1 MRMARGR
8 GRGGPM
14 RGGMRPGPRPI
25 PHGVKPLYLPR
36 HPFDLALCEPS
47 FPRVKPAPDETS
59 FTNALMKR
67 NLDLTPTQHEHTA
80 VLNLVTKV
88 QAVLDGLIITPG
100 TFDACQIEEV
110 REVGSYKKGTM
121 ITGHNVADLVVI
133 LKTFPTR
140 EAVDKFAQKV
150 HEDLLASCGQDSGTK
165 ASLTITERGFEL
177 SMQGATVRILVTTV
191 LQNLRK
197 LNPEFHLDAK
207 IIQSH
212 LAAVRHSRWF
222 EENAH
227 HSSIKVLIRLLRD
240 LRKRFDGLEPLSPWM
255 LDLLAHNAILNNPS
269 RQALPINIAYRR
281 CLQLL
286 AAGLFLPGSASIT
299 DPCEANNMRVHT
311 AMTLEQQDL
320 VCLTAQTLLRVLSHG
335 GFQRILEGNTPDITG
350 ETSAWND
357 VIVSP
362 LEKAYEKPP
371 EKKDDEEM
379 EDVNA
384 EETMDT

>member
-1 MRMARGR
+1 MRRGR

-14 RGGMRPGPRPI
+14 RGGMRPGPRPP
-25 PHGVKPLYLPR
+25 PHLLKPIYVHRP
-36 HPFDLALCEPS
+36 PFDLALCEPA
-47 FPRVKPAPDETS
+47 FPRVKPGPDETL

-67 NLDLTPTQHEHTA
+67 NGDLTPTPKEHTA
-80 VLNLVTKV
+80 VLNLVTKITS
-88 QAVLDGLIITPG
+88 VLDSLIITPG

-121 ITGHNVADLVVI
+121 LTGRNVADLVVI

-150 HEDLLASCGQDSGTK
+150 LEDLKVALPREAVTMN
-165 ASLTITERGFEL
+165 ITERGFEL
-177 SMQGATVRILVTTV
+177 THQGATVRILVTTV
-191 LQNLRK
+191 TQNIRK

-240 LRKRFDGLEPLSPWM
+240 LRNRFEGLEPLSPWM
-255 LDLLAHNAILNNPS
+255 LDLLAHNAILNNPG
-269 RQALPINIAYRR
+269 RQALPINVAYRR

-299 DPCEANNMRVHT
+299 DPCEANSMMRVHT
-311 AMTLEQQDL
+311 AMTLEQQDQ

-335 GFQRILEGNTPDITG
+335 GFKRILEGNSPDITSD
-350 ETSAWND
+350 TSVWEG
-357 VIVSP
+357 VVVSP

-371 EKKDDEEM
+371 EKKEDDEM
-379 EDVNA
+379 EVGPTEDA
-384 EETMDT
+384 MET

>member
-1 MRMARGR
+1 MARGR

-14 RGGMRPGPRPI
+14 RGGMRPGPRPM
-25 PHGVKPLYLPR
+25 PHGVKPMYLPR
-36 HPFDLALCEPS
+36 HPFDLALCEPT
-47 FPRVKPAPDETS
+47 FPRVKPMADETA

-67 NLDLTPTQHEHTA
+67 NQDLTPTQKEHTA
-80 VLNLVTKV
+80 VLNLVTKL
-88 QAVLDGLIITPG
+88 QTVLDRIVITPG
-100 TFDACQIEEV
+100 SFDACQIDEV

-133 LKTFPTR
+133 LKTLPTR

-150 HEDLLASCGQDSGTK
+150 HEDVKAACGREVVNM
-165 ASLTITERGFEL
+165 AITERGFEL
-177 SMQGATVRILVTTV
+177 TKDGATVRILVTTI
-191 LQNLRK
+191 LPNIRK
-197 LNPEFHLDAK
+197 LNPELHLDAK

-255 LDLLAHNAILNNPS
+255 LDLLAHNAILNNPG

-299 DPCEANNMRVHT
+299 DPCENNNMRVHT
-311 AMTLEQQDL
+311 AMTLEQQDQ
-320 VCLTAQTLLRVLSHG
+320 VCLTAQTLVRVLSHG
-335 GFQRILEGNTPDITG
+335 GYKRILEGNSPDITS
-350 ETSAWND
+350 EISVWED
-357 VIVSP
+357 VVVSP

-379 EDVNA
+379 EDTPA
-384 EETMDT
+384 EETMET

>member
-1 MRMARGR
+1 MARGR

-14 RGGMRPGPRPI
+14 RGGMRPGPRPL
-25 PHGVKPLYLPR
+25 PHGVKPMYHPR

-47 FPRVKPAPDETS
+47 FPRVKPPQDETA

-67 NLDLTPTQHEHTA
+67 NADLSPTQKEHTA
-80 VLNLVTKV
+80 VLNLMTKV
-88 QAVLDGLIITPG
+88 QSVLDRLIITPG
-100 TFDACQIEEV
+100 SFDACQIEEM

-140 EAVDKFAQKV
+140 EAVDKFALKV
-150 HEDLLASCGQDSGTK
+150 HEDLQAACGPDSKPEVTLA
-165 ASLTITERGFEL
+165 ITERGFEL
-177 SMQGATVRILVTTV
+177 SMAGATVRILVTTV
-191 LQNLRK
+191 VQNLRK
-197 LNPEFHLDAK
+197 LNPELHLDAK

-222 EENAH
+222 EGNAH

-255 LDLLAHNAILNNPS
+255 LDLLAHNAILNNPG
-269 RQALPINIAYRR
+269 RQALPINVAYRR

-286 AAGLFLPGSASIT
+286 AAGLFLPGSASIN
-299 DPCEANNMRVHT
+299 DPCEASNMRVHT
-311 AMTLEQQDL
+311 AMTLEQLDQ
-320 VCLTAQTLLRVLSHG
+320 VCLTAQTLLRVLAHG
-335 GFQRILEGNTPDITG
+335 GYKRILEGNSPDITSD
-350 ETSAWND
+350 TSVWED
-357 VIVSP
+357 VVVSP
-362 LEKAYEKPP
+362 LDKAYEKPP

-379 EDVNA
+379 EDSTA
-384 EETMDT
+384 EETMET